1 MPPIRSRTFHR
12 TERSTIT
19 ADPAGITWQL
29 APERATSIAIA
40 LVDAGLGLALE
51 ARALLDAAA
60 FTTALRLAAE
70 PDQEGGDA

>member
-1 MPPIRSRTFHR
+1 MPPVRTRVFHR
-12 TERSTIT
+12 EPRSTIT
-19 ADPAGITWQL
+19 ADAAGVTWQL
-29 APERATSIAIA
+29 SPERATSVALA

-60 FTTALRLAAE
+60 YTTGLRLAAE